1 MWVQWMVWPR
11 MLRAIML
18 VVTIEEEEE
27 EESTMTLTIA
37 TVIGSSAAE
46 LLVI

>member
-1 MWVQWMVWPR
+1 
-11 MLRAIML
+11 ML
-18 VVTIEEEEE
+18 VVTIEEE